1 MSDACSTAPLLGED
15 APAKPSLLGTEA
27 LSARQALLDDRIRT
41 LSLVICAS
49 AVLAAAVFYLQNIL
63 VRFVLALALR
73 YLLTPLIGAIQY
85 CRVPRGL
92 AILLAFGTAVGG
104 LVALGVLVTR
114 SVVAFST
121 HAAVYHERI
130 DQLLGTAVNAT
141 ITIQQAVG
149 SGPVDFSD
157 KQALL
162 SIASNVNVT
171 DLILHTLRSFAHLT
185 EVLTPTLTLAPV
197 PALAL
202 ALA

>member
-1 MSDACSTAPLLGED
+1 MAI
-15 APAKPSLLGTEA
+15 PA
-27 LSARQALLDDRIRT
+27 R
-41 LSLVICAS
+41 
-49 AVLAAAVFYLQNIL
+49 
-63 VRFVLALALR
+63 
-73 YLLTPLIGAIQY
+73 
-85 CRVPRGL
+85 
-92 AILLAFGTAVGG
+92 
-104 LVALGVLVTR
+104 
-114 SVVAFST
+114 
-121 HAAVYHERI
+121 YHERI

-141 ITIQQAVG
+141 LTIQQAVG
-149 SGPVDFSD
+149 SGPIDFSD

>member
-1 MSDACSTAPLLGED
+1 MPHH
-15 APAKPSLLGTEA
+15 GT
-27 LSARQALLDDRIRT
+27 
-41 LSLVICAS
+41 

-92 AILLAFGTAVGG
+92 AILLAFGAAVGG

-141 ITIQQAVG
+141 LTIQQTVG
-149 SGPVDFSD
+149 GTPIDFSD

-162 SIASNVNVT
+162 SIASNVNVS

-185 EVLTPTLTLAPV
+185 EVLTPTLALALAPA

-202 ALA
+202 ALAPALALALALSLG